1 MLKILEILE
10 CFKLLKIDKEVTDNM
25 ISNYKTENKEL
36 MDIVYKLVDENT
48 ELKNKLLLIEKYVSI
63 ENDDNSDDIK
73 TKIEELLKEDGNK

>member
-25 ISNYKTENKEL
+25 IANYKTENKEL
-36 MDIVYKLVDENT
+36 MNIVYKLVDENT

-63 ENDDNSDDIK
+63 ENDDNSNDIK
-73 TKIEELLKEDGNK
+73 TKIKEILKEDGNK

>member
-73 TKIEELLKEDGNK
+73 TKIKELLKEDGNK